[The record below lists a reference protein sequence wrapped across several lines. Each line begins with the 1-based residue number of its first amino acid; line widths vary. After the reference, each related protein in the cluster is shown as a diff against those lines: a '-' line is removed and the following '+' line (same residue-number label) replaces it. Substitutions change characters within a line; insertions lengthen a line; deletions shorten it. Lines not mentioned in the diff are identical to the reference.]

1 MSLTV
6 YLDVSATDKT
16 TQLALASS
24 ILALSKIP
32 NVARVCAFGAPV
44 PLLEKVPRNVK
55 LDYMTGVSF
64 EKAYSK
70 DMLTDKSDL
79 VYVASTKHALLPEA
93 LGCACAAFQALGVDY
108 VQLEDVPSP
117 HAVMVTYA
125 MRFWK
130 LPSYASESRSNF
142 VARRLV
148 FCNDL
153 DTFEDYNWPFDFLD
167 SVRGRKIA
175 TPLPSLS
182 CALPLAANAPPM
194 IQWPAILQMIEQLI

>member
-6 YLDVSATDKT
+6 YLDVTVSSKT
-16 TQLALASS
+16 AQLALASS

-32 NVARVCAFGAPV
+32 NVARVCAYGSPV
-44 PLLEKVPRNVK
+44 PLLEKVPRSVK
-55 LDYMTGVSF
+55 LDFMTGETF
-64 EKAYSK
+64 EKACFK
-70 DMLTDKSDL
+70 DIQTDKSDL
-79 VYVASTKHALLPEA
+79 VYVASTKHAVLPEA
-93 LGCACAAFQALGVDY
+93 LGCACAAFQSLGVDY

-130 LPSYASESRSNF
+130 LPSYSAEARSNF

-148 FCNDL
+148 ICNDL
-153 DTFEDYNWPFDFLD
+153 DTFVDYAAPFDFLD
-167 SVRGRKIA
+167 AVRGRKIS

-182 CALPLAANAPPM
+182 CALPLASNAPPM
-194 IQWPAILQMIEQLI
+194 IQWPAILQMIEQLF